1 VAELGRQLGFEVAD
15 MGALA
20 NAPLV
25 ESAAT
30 IWITLAYR
38 QRLAMVPLTTG
49 CRVGESPIPG
59 LRRG

>member
-1 VAELGRQLGFEVAD
+1 